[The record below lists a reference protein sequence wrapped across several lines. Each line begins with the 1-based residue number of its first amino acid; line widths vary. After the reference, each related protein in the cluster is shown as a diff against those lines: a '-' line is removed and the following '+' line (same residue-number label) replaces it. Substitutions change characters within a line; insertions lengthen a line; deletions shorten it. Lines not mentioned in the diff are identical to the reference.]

1 MKSSNSSKYISY
13 YYGIYNR
20 IVKVKT
26 HFYTKKNPI
35 SKKQVTTCYY
45 LLPFLLYTLSLAR
58 AYRQSSEQV
67 ETLYKAI

>member
-1 MKSSNSSKYISY
+1 MKSSNSSKYIAY

-58 AYRQSSEQV
+58 AYRKIIGASRNAV
-67 ETLYKAI
+67 

>member
-58 AYRQSSEQV
+58 AYRRSSE
-67 ETLYKAI
+67 LGANP